1 MGIWH
6 GLARQGKARQGKARQ
21 SKAKQGRKGG
31 KTHLETVNHLDKF
44 IPNLATVI
52 EPSTGLLRKDTELFQ
67 CHMNKIKHVDPVQEK
82 NCNPIQKSYLS
93 EL

>member
-1 MGIWH
+1 MRKVFFQNSAVLLDVH
-6 GLARQGKARQGKARQ
+6 GYMTAWLGKA
-21 SKAKQGRKGG
+21 
-31 KTHLETVNHLDKF
+31 ETVNHLDKF

-67 CHMNKIKHVDPVQEK
+67 CHMNKIKHVNPVQEK